1 MLQNLVNHLNL
12 EMTQPT
18 ARARARAQSP
28 RARLPASLMDFLM
41 YFLLPPNPEPRT
53 QSPSPSAALS
63 NGFPNVFPTAPER
76 EIEPELEPVCR
87 PVCRFFLAQILTL
100 RAHFHQILT
109 LLSAFEFQ
117 NLGFAQILTLLGL
130 FGGLTRTFSRNSSKS
145 LPYSALLDFK
155 ISVLAKHRVTSEY
168 LVAKIGFITAEN
180 ELLEI

>member
-18 ARARARAQSP
+18 ARARARAQS
-28 RARLPASLMDFLM
+28 S
-41 YFLLPPNPEPRT
+41 
-53 QSPSPSAALS
+53 
-63 NGFPNVFPTAPER
+63 
-76 EIEPELEPVCR
+76 EPE

-109 LLSAFEFQ
+109 LLSAFELQ

-130 FGGLTRTFSRNSSKS
+130 FGSLTRTFSRNSSKS

-168 LVAKIGFITAEN
+168 LVAKICSPIEKRLCVEGTWKRA
-180 ELLEI
+180 

>member
-1 MLQNLVNHLNL
+1 
-12 EMTQPT
+12 MTQPT
-18 ARARARAQSP
+18 ARARAPEP

-76 EIEPELEPVCR
+76 EIEPEPEPVCR

-117 NLGFAQILTLLGL
+117 NLGFAQILTLFGL

-155 ISVLAKHRVTSEY
+155 ISVLAKHRVTSAY
-168 LVAKIGFITAEN
+168 LGAKSASTQLQTSSLKLAAGRFCAPPPP
-180 ELLEI
+180 

>member
-1 MLQNLVNHLNL
+1 MLKNLVNHLNL

-18 ARARARAQSP
+18 ARARAQSPEPEPRARARARAQS
-28 RARLPASLMDFLM
+28 
-41 YFLLPPNPEPRT
+41 
-53 QSPSPSAALS
+53 AAPS

-117 NLGFAQILTLLGL
+117 NLGFAQILTLFGL

-155 ISVLAKHRVTSEY
+155 ISVLAKHRVTSEN
-168 LVAKIGFITAEN
+168 LVAKICFDTAEN
-180 ELLEI
+180 EPLKG

>member
-1 MLQNLVNHLNL
+1 MVKNLVNHLNL

-18 ARARARAQSP
+18 ARARAQSP
-28 RARLPASLMDFLM
+28 
-41 YFLLPPNPEPRT
+41 
-53 QSPSPSAALS
+53 
-63 NGFPNVFPTAPER
+63 
-76 EIEPELEPVCR
+76 EPE

-117 NLGFAQILTLLGL
+117 NLGFAQILTLLGV

-155 ISVLAKHRVTSEY
+155 ISVLAKHRVTSEH
-168 LVAKIGFITAEN
+168 LVAKIGVDTAEN
-180 ELLEI
+180 EPSKVSGAR